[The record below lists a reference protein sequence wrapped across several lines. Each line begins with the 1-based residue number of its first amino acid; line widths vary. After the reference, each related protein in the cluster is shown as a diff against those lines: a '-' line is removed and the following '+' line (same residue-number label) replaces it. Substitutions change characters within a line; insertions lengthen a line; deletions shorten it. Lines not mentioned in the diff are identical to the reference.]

1 MNLDKF
7 MQWFGAI
14 LYAGA
19 AAVAGGGLD
28 GVLNSHYAWVP
39 ALLGGVL
46 RNLSDSNSSTITK

>member
-1 MNLDKF
+1 MDKF
-7 MQWFGAI
+7 MQWFGVV

-39 ALLGGVL
+39 AFLGGIL